1 MDVNATC
8 IKLPVALD
16 VQNIGTFTWL
26 IAVTGVRQEAA
37 LPNQNE
43 VADPAV
49 LPERSSAQTRDF
61 ADVVRMLDHGKVVV
75 TTRNGRDH
83 YQRHRVPGGAPWRR
97 LARREHRR
105 PSSSLAKVAK
115 AKRKLSLP

>member
-1 MDVNATC
+1 V
-8 IKLPVALD
+8 D
-16 VQNIGTFTWL
+16 VQNIATFTWL
-26 IAVTGVRQEAA
+26 VAVTGVQQEAA

-61 ADVVRMLDHGKVVV
+61 ADAVRMLDHGKVVV
-75 TTRNGRDH
+75 TVSATRNGRDR
-83 YQRHRVPGGAPWRR
+83 YQRHLVPGGAPWRR

-105 PSSSLAKVAK
+105 PSSSLAKFAK